1 MANDILSEIIERRNE
16 DIKSKG
22 FDFGF
27 EIPQKRTRRIHP
39 FLLEKGV
46 ILEVKRTTAKLI
58 RRIQGLVQR
67 CLMLNVLRIKITI
80 LQKQL
85 LLQVK

>member
-1 MANDILSEIIERRNE
+1 MADDILSEIIERRNL

-39 FLLEKGV
+39 FFFEIRVNLEEK
-46 ILEVKRTTAKLI
+46 
-58 RRIQGLVQR
+58 
-67 CLMLNVLRIKITI
+67 
-80 LQKQL
+80 
-85 LLQVK
+85 